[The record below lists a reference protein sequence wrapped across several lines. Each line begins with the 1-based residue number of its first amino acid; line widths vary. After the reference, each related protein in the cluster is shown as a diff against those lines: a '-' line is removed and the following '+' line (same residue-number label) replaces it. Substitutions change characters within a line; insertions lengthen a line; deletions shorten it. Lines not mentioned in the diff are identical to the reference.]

1 MKIKKKLRNALHF
14 FYAVFGALYYRFPS
28 RKLFVIGI
36 TGTSGKSTT
45 TTFLR
50 TLLEDA
56 GYRVG
61 SLSTVDF
68 YVAGEKKIN
77 DKKMTMLGR
86 FQIQKY
92 LRQMVDVGCDVA
104 IVETTSEGGLQHRHR
119 CIAYDYMILTNLYPE
134 HIESHGGYDKY
145 AKAKQGIFT
154 YVASLHRKHLSQI
167 RVPKDE
173 RGCIPKIA
181 FIPAEVDFKEGFA
194 DKPFDQYV
202 SFGPKS
208 QYEVSDIRTDAHGV
222 LFVYKQ
228 TQWHAPLLGVHN
240 INNIICAV
248 TVLETLG
255 VSLEKLVVSV
265 SKLTNVEG
273 RLEFIPEA
281 KQFGFSVIVDYAFEP
296 VAIQKLYDTVL
307 PLKPSRIIHVCG
319 STGGGR
325 DVARRGPIGVLAG
338 KHAQIVIVTNED
350 PYDEDPMEIIH
361 QVSTGAV
368 SAGKKLGETVLEI
381 LDRQEAID
389 TAILL
394 ARAGDM
400 VLVTG
405 KGSEQG
411 ICVANREM
419 LPWDDREA
427 VRRALKRVKG
437 NT

>member
-1 MKIKKKLRNALHF
+1 MKLKKKLRNALHF
-14 FYAVFGALYYRFPS
+14 FYAVFGASYYRFPS

-36 TGTSGKSTT
+36 TGTTGKSTT

-86 FQIQKY
+86 FQIQAY
-92 LRQMVDVGCDVA
+92 LRQMVNAKCDVV
-104 IVETTSEGGLQHRHR
+104 IVETTSEGRLQHRHR

-145 AKAKQGIFT
+145 AKAKQDIFA
-154 YVASLHRKHLSQI
+154 YVASLHRKQLSQA
-167 RVPKDE
+167 RVPKDA
-173 RGCIPKIA
+173 RGCIPKTA
-181 FIPAEVDFKEGFA
+181 FIPAEVDFKEGFV
-194 DKPFDQYV
+194 DKPFDRYV
-202 SFGPKS
+202 YFGSKS
-208 QYEVSDIRTDAHGV
+208 EHEVTDIRTDANGV
-222 LFVYKQ
+222 SFVYKQ
-228 TQWHAPLLGVHN
+228 KQWQAPLLGIHN
-240 INNIICAV
+240 IGNIICAV
-248 TVLETLG
+248 TVLETMG
-255 VSLEKLVVSV
+255 ASLESLVASV
-265 SKLTNVEG
+265 AKLTNVEG

-281 KQFGFSVIVDYAFEP
+281 KQCGFSVIVDYAFEP

-307 PLKPSRIIHVCG
+307 PLSPKRIIHVCG

-325 DVARRGPIGVLAG
+325 DVARRGPIGALVG
-338 KHAQIVIVTNED
+338 KNANIVIVTNED

-361 QVSTGAV
+361 QVSAGVV
-368 SAGKKLGETVLEI
+368 SAGKKIGETVLEI

-389 TAILL
+389 TAISL

-411 ICVANREM
+411 ICVANRVM
-419 LPWDDREA
+419 ISWDDREA
-427 VRRALKRVKG
+427 VRRALAKIK
-437 NT
+437 